1 MRCLGD
7 ISSRFRSV
15 NKGFIVFFG
24 SVCIFFSGVHD
35 GVAQEKK
42 EGWSLRACIE
52 TMPGSMN
59 LQVGTPGGIGKI
71 RLLNYPEG
79 RHNVYL
85 VEFFQYSRVGTSEK
99 DRNKRGFEI
108 IECLHG

>member
-35 GVAQEKK
+35 GVAQERKK
-42 EGWSLRACIE
+42 KVGLCVLVSN
-52 TMPGSMN
+52 MPGSITFRWD
-59 LQVGTPGGIGKI
+59 TPEWHWKI
-71 RLLNYPEG
+71 RLLNYPGG
-79 RHNVYL
+79 RHNVYP
-85 VEFFQYSRVGTSEK
+85 R
-99 DRNKRGFEI
+99 
-108 IECLHG
+108 